1 VARAKKIK
9 NYWDVHFLRLELL
22 LSIAIGIGF
31 GMWMYLFSGSQR
43 VDTILSTNR
52 GAVYGTLAAIFGA
65 LLGFVITTLSIIIGY
80 LPNERFDFLRQ
91 SPHFPTLGKVLIS
104 TIRVLSVA
112 TIMMVVGLIFD
123 RDSAPQHLILCLSV
137 FIIILA
143 LFRLWRCIWV
153 LENVI
158 KIIV

>member
-1 VARAKKIK
+1 MARIKKLK

-31 GMWMYLFSGSQR
+31 GIWVLMFSGEQR
-43 VDTILSTNR
+43 VDTILSGNR
-52 GAVYGTLAAIFGA
+52 SAVYGTLAAIFGA

-80 LPNERFDFLRQ
+80 LPNERFDFLRK

-104 TIRVLSVA
+104 TVKVLSVA
-112 TIMMVVGLIFD
+112 TIVMVVGLIFD
-123 RDSAPQHLILCLSV
+123 RDSSPQHLILCFSV
-137 FIIILA
+137 FIILLA
-143 LFRLWRCIWV
+143 LLRLGSCIWV

-158 KIIV
+158 KLIV